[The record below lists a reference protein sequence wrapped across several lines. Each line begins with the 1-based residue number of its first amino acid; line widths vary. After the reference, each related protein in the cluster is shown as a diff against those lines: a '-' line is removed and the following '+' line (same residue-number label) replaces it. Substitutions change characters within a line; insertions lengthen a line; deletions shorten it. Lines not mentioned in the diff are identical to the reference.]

1 VDHLAPPPD
10 LPAKAR
16 EIFRLWSV
24 KDDVRT
30 LFHASQWP
38 DWDAYKLG
46 EALSAVA
53 ADFVHARE
61 RKHLDSWQLKEDSD
75 NLRLGLTNGLSR
87 AHVTHDPQRYDE
99 WGCPFKT
106 RVMTLG
112 AAKDSVLAKDFPE
125 LFERVND
132 DETAVVYSPSLREF
146 GITVLDGG
154 PSVITVTHDPFSGKA
169 LPSALRDEWFATVEK
184 LLGRPYAGSLETP
197 VPVEFDT
204 EAWWIERGL

>member
-10 LPAKAR
+10 LPANAR

-24 KDDVRT
+24 KDDVRA
-30 LFHASQWP
+30 LRHASEWP

-61 RKHLDSWQLKEDSD
+61 RKHLDPWQLKEDSD

-87 AHVTHDPQRYDE
+87 AH
-99 WGCPFKT
+99 
-106 RVMTLG
+106 
-112 AAKDSVLAKDFPE
+112 
-125 LFERVND
+125 
-132 DETAVVYSPSLREF
+132 
-146 GITVLDGG
+146 
-154 PSVITVTHDPFSGKA
+154 VTHDPFSGKA